1 MFPAGETFRIK
12 QKETEFCDIPGGKGL
27 IFVGFVVVP
36 GHFGGH
42 HQAADATGSLVAMS
56 DGIRLAFQ
64 LPPTATFSIT
74 MQDGKDLI

>member
-1 MFPAGETFRIK
+1 LAGTTKRLM
-12 QKETEFCDIPGGKGL
+12 Q
-27 IFVGFVVVP
+27 
-36 GHFGGH
+36 
-42 HQAADATGSLVAMS
+42 QGSLVAMS